1 MKFCTKCGR
10 QLNDDDLFCPAC
22 GAKQVAVEPQPQ
34 KEEEHRFNF
43 EEARQ
48 EKEQSQQAQQVQH
61 APVQQAE
68 QPAKAKPVD
77 NGVSLTNSLV
87 LFIGYLVLFIVY
99 LILNKYVFNED
110 AIIGK
115 IGFFLATLMFTMM
128 NIIHLVKSK
137 NRHNQFLMI
146 LHIAFVAVM
155 ASCIVGVFITLIN
168 T

>member
-22 GAKQVAVEPQPQ
+22 GAKQVTPEQQPQ

-48 EKEQSQQAQQVQH
+48 EKEQAQQMQ
-61 APVQQAE
+61 PV
-68 QPAKAKPVD
+68 PAQKVEKTEKAKPVD
-77 NGVSLTNSLV
+77 KSFSLTNSLI
-87 LFIGYLVLFIVY
+87 LFIGYIVLFTVY
-99 LILNKYVFNED
+99 LILNKTLFNQD
-110 AIIGK
+110 AMLGK
-115 IGFFLATLMFTMM
+115 IGFFLGTLLFTMM
-128 NIIHLVKSK
+128 QIINLVKSK
-137 NRHNQFLMI
+137 NRHNQFLI
-146 LHIAFVAVM
+146 LLHLAFVIVM

>member
-22 GAKQVAVEPQPQ
+22 GAKQVTPEQQPQ

-48 EKEQSQQAQQVQH
+48 EKEQKVQ
-61 APVQQAE
+61 PVQEAKVE
-68 QPAKAKPVD
+68 KAKPVD
-77 NGVSLTNSLV
+77 KSFSLTNSLI
-87 LFIGYLVLFIVY
+87 LFIGYIVLFTVY
-99 LILNKYVFNED
+99 LILNKTLFNQD
-110 AIIGK
+110 AMLGK
-115 IGFFLATLMFTMM
+115 IGFFLGTLLFTMM
-128 NIIHLVKSK
+128 QIINLVKSK
-137 NRHNQFLMI
+137 NRHNQFLVV

>member
-48 EKEQSQQAQQVQH
+48 EKEQAQQVQP
-61 APVQQAE
+61 APVQHAE

-77 NGVSLTNSLV
+77 KGVSLTNSLV
-87 LFIGYLVLFIVY
+87 LFIGYIVLFIVY
-99 LILNKYVFNED
+99 LILNKYVFNEG
-110 AIIGK
+110 AILGK
-115 IGFFLATLMFTMM
+115 VGFFLATLMFTMM

-155 ASCIVGVFITLIN
+155 ASCVIGVFITLIN